1 MTSPDN
7 PYRPPS
13 ATVAD
18 IPLPTP
24 GAAFGLPGATVDAG
38 RGVSWISEGWTLFT
52 AAPVMWI
59 VALLIMVGLSFVL
72 GLVPILGTIVSILI
86 GPFFMAGSLAF
97 AHGIARGE
105 EPDLGALFVGLRE
118 KTGSLVAIA
127 VLYLL
132 LFVGLFIVFAIASF
146 FILGGAAMLG
156 GAADMSSMEFPRAMN
171 AMMAGAGVMGVLLL
185 ILVFVGLMVLV
196 LAAYWFAPGLVLYT
210 DLSAT
215 AAMKESFRACLRNWL
230 PFLVYGLL
238 SILVLLGGMVVLFIG
253 VFLISMPVLMASYY
267 TSFRDIYGQKA

>member
-18 IPLPTP
+18 IPLSTP
-24 GAAFGLPGATVDAG
+24 GISFGLPGATVDAG
-38 RGVSWISEGWTLFT
+38 RGVSWISEGWTLFK

-59 VALLIMVGLSFVL
+59 VALLIMFGLSFVL
-72 GLVPILGTIVSILI
+72 GLVPILGTIASILI
-86 GPFFMAGSLAF
+86 GPFFMAGTLAF

-132 LFVGLFIVFAIASF
+132 LFLGLVIVFFGASF
-146 FILGGAAMLG
+146 LMLG
-156 GAADMSSMEFPRAMN
+156 GAAVFASGNPEQVMGSL
-171 AMMAGAGVMGVLLL
+171 MAGAGVMGFLLL
-185 ILVFVGLMVLV
+185 ILVFVGIMMLV

-210 DLSAT
+210 DLGAT

-238 SILVLLGGMVVLFIG
+238 SILVLLGGMVLLFIG
-253 VFLISMPVLMASYY
+253 MFLISMPVLMASYY
-267 TSFRDIYGQKA
+267 VSFRDLYGQKA

>member
-18 IPLPTP
+18 IPLATSGTP
-24 GAAFGLPGATVDAG
+24 FVLPGATVEAG
-38 RGVSWISEGWTLFT
+38 RGASWISEGWTLFT

-59 VALLIMVGLSFVL
+59 VALLIMLGLSFVL
-72 GLVPILGTIVSILI
+72 GLVPVLGSIVSILI

-127 VLYLL
+127 ALYLV
-132 LFVGLFIVFAIASF
+132 LFVGLAIVF
-146 FILGGAAMLG
+146 LGAAFFMLG
-156 GAADMSSMEFPRAMN
+156 GAAVLASSNPEQVMGSL
-171 AMMAGAGVMGVLLL
+171 MAGAGVLGVLLL
-185 ILVFVGLMVLV
+185 VLVFFGLMVPV
-196 LAAYWFAPGLVLYT
+196 LAAYWFAPGLVLYA
-210 DLSAT
+210 DLDAV

-230 PFLVYGLL
+230 PFLVYGVL
-238 SILVLLGGMVVLFIG
+238 SILVLLGGMVVLFVG
-253 VFLISMPVLMASYY
+253 MFLISMPVLMASYY
-267 TSFRDIYGQKA
+267 ASFRDIYGQKA